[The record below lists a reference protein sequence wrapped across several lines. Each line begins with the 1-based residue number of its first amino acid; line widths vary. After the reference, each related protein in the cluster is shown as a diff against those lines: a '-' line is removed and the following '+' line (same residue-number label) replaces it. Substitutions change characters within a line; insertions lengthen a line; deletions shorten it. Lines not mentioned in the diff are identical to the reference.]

1 MKSFTT
7 AIILS
12 AVAATTAS
20 ADIVIDAFTDAFE
33 SEEFV
38 SSAGSHI
45 NSVFNRAG
53 LEVGNLG
60 VTNGALVGDVWGGFV
75 PRTQEIQHQLGLA
88 GVLGGS
94 RYGELN
100 ASTPTLGSEVSVAT
114 FNGLLA
120 YSTAFGTQAI
130 LDLNYNANGAGLNLN
145 AASQTSINID
155 LIGGDLDASN
165 PGRPVPFSITLTS
178 GLGTGSQTSVSLSNI
193 FFSPDTYSID
203 LANYANLGIDLT
215 DIDAVHLN
223 IDQSGAGLA
232 AVDFVI
238 GQIAIV
244 PAPGTAGLFVL
255 AGITATRRR
264 R

>member
-1 MKSFTT
+1 MKLST
-7 AIILS
+7 AAALLG
-12 AVAATTAS
+12 AVAASTAS
-20 ADIVIDAFTDAFE
+20 ANIVVDSFTDLFE
-33 SEEFV
+33 TEEFV

-45 NSVFNRAG
+45 NSVFDRAG

-60 VTNGALVGDVWGGFV
+60 ITNGAQVGDVWGGFI

-100 ASTPTLGSEVSVAT
+100 ASTPTLGSEVSANIT
-114 FNGLLA
+114 SGFMA

-130 LDLNYNANGAGLNLN
+130 LDLNYDANGAGLNLN
-145 AASQTSINID
+145 ASTHSAIAID
-155 LIGGDLDASN
+155 LLGGDLDASN

-178 GLGTGSQTSVSLSNI
+178 GLGTAGETSVSLSNI
-193 FFSPDTYSID
+193 FFSVDTYSID
-203 LANYANLGIDLT
+203 LANYALAGVDLT
-215 DIDAVHLN
+215 DIDSVHLN

-232 AVDFVI
+232 AVDFLI
-238 GQIAIV
+238 GEIAFV
-244 PAPGTAGLFVL
+244 PAPGTAAILAFAGL
-255 AGITATRRR
+255 TATRRR